1 MNVAHRRI
9 VRLAVV
15 AAVSLT
21 AACGGTSTEDRS
33 DGAGGDTTTTVGP
46 SATEPTSVP
55 TIPTDGSPGDTVSGL
70 VDPLPA
76 ATAAGAVTCRG
87 CPEVTGITD
96 FAPDVADG
104 TTLSLSGVAGGA
116 VGDGTFHVVSSTG
129 QSVGGP
135 IPTDPDGS
143 FDLTVPLFCGD
154 QLVKLA
160 WQNTAGTAGV
170 VFTPTTGSCSAT
182 SLRITLTWDDLG
194 DDFELH
200 LVRAGG
206 TINDRTDDGSGSND
220 CTWNTCIHDTPDW
233 GVSGDPS
240 DDPVKDID
248 DTGSYGPE
256 NITLTNPEPIT
267 YTVLVEH
274 WGPGDPGADGEVI
287 INVAEGDTV
296 AVPVTDLPTEWV
308 AVIAAIEFPAG
319 TITPIGE
326 RYDCTA
332 EWGFNGGC
340 GATLPVPREE

>member
-1 MNVAHRRI
+1 MNVAHCRI
-9 VRLAVV
+9 VRLALVT
-15 AAVSLT
+15 ALSLA
-21 AACGGTSTEDRS
+21 AACSSTSTEDRS
-33 DGAGGDTTTTVGP
+33 DGAASDTATTVGSP
-46 SATEPTSVP
+46 ATGPTSAP
-55 TIPTDGSPGDTVSGL
+55 TLPTEGSAGSTVSGL
-70 VDPLPA
+70 VDPLPT
-76 ATAAGAVTCRG
+76 ATAAGAVTCQG
-87 CPEVTGITD
+87 CPEVTGVAD

-104 TTLSLSGVAGGA
+104 TTLSLSGAAVDA
-116 VGDGTFHVVSSTG
+116 VGDGAFHVVNTTG

-143 FDLTVPLFCGD
+143 FEVTVPLFCGD

-160 WQNTAGTAGV
+160 WRNDAGTAGV
-170 VFTPTTGSCSAT
+170 VLTPTTGSCSAN

-220 CTWNTCIHDTPDW
+220 CTWNTCIRAMPDW

-274 WGPGDPGADGEVI
+274 WGSGDPGADGEVI
-287 INVAEGDTV
+287 INVGEGDTL
-296 AVPVTDLPTEWV
+296 AVPVTDLPPEWV
-308 AVIAAIEFPAG
+308 ALIAEIEFPAG

-326 RYDCTA
+326 QYDCTA

-340 GATLPVPREE
+340 GATLPVPREG